1 MSLLHLGSDQR
12 WGLEKRKR
20 KEKRKRQR
28 DGEENGNDGE
38 ENYLRVREKMKRGRK

>member
-12 WGLEKRKR
+12 WGPKKRKR
-20 KEKRKRQR
+20 KQKRKR
-28 DGEENGNDGE
+28 DGEENGNDDE